1 MNFKLVFYIITA
13 LLVLASIPFTSAQQE
28 NTPGSGSDANV
39 PVIVPDIPQQPPV
52 PPPSP
57 EDQQLA
63 PDMIII
69 SGRVVQEDGSP
80 PPFGTIVER
89 DCGGVVIKEQ
99 LVDSNG
105 NFNFVVGDMHRASSL
120 FPDATEN
127 FSTDSAVTGGT
138 GVHSQRN
145 QQRMLK
151 RNYPEDM
158 AVCVVQARYTGYQ
171 STIARLG
178 IGQTRGYMDV
188 GTIVI
193 YPLTRAKR
201 TVVST
206 ADLMI
211 PDRARK
217 DLEKGREA
225 FADNEFDK
233 AEKHYKSAIVKYP
246 QYSDAWIELGW
257 LYQEKDQYEQA
268 RNAYKE
274 ALNLDKS
281 YVNPYLRLA
290 QLSAMEE
297 KWDETES
304 YTREALELN
313 ATSFPQAYFLNA
325 LAKYNLNKLDS
336 AEESVRKG
344 INLDQENKFPKM
356 QLVLANI
363 LAKKMDPY
371 GSMRAMLRYLEVEPN
386 ASNADYIRLLV
397 KKYEKITENL
407 PESPSKK

>member
-313 ATSFPQAYFLNA
+313 ATSFPQAYFLDA

-407 PESPSKK
+407 PESPSKE